1 MSEDSYTRGEKR
13 SLISL
18 QMCFMASAVEMLA
31 MATAILSGHLGAH
44 LQELQVPNIHF
55 PDAIVMSIVIPL
67 LHLLNQEI
75 TKGIIFESGWC
86 NGFRYIFNVY
96 IVSKVDESTTNGS
109 ENPVDRSNRSAS
121 KNDSSTQHSTLR
133 PLPKQFLLRRC
144 NSSVDISL
152 HPNPST
158 KGEIFQ
164 LRRCH
169 SFKGH
174 NQKTLTPSLS
184 TPIRSCVSTSIEI
197 PISYNSLNLD
207 RKNISRKNSI
217 TSITTI
223 YLET

>member
-1 MSEDSYTRGEKR
+1 
-13 SLISL
+13 
-18 QMCFMASAVEMLA
+18 MCFMASAVEMLA

-75 TKGIIFESGWC
+75 TKGIIFENGWC
-86 NGFRYIFNVY
+86 HGFRYIFNVY
-96 IVSKVDESTTNGS
+96 IVSKVNENTIKGS
-109 ENPVDRSNRSAS
+109 ENLVDRSNRNAS
-121 KNDSSTQHSTLR
+121 KNDISTQHSTAR
-133 PLPKQFLLRRC
+133 PLQKQVLLRRC
-144 NSSVDISL
+144 NSSIDISL

-158 KGEIFQ
+158 KEKIFQ

-169 SFKGH
+169 SLKSH
-174 NQKTLTPSLS
+174 NNETLTTLMS
-184 TPIRSCVSTSIEI
+184 TSMKSCVSTSTEI
-197 PISYNSLNLD
+197 PISYHASTLN
-207 RKNISRKNSI
+207 RKNISRKNSS